1 MANPFN
7 TIHIFGFGTVQVITE
22 TQNVQA
28 DISLV
33 QAQADACIDN
43 VWANKPADY
52 TGTKS
57 YHAINTFYDMF
68 SDWQPNVQG
77 EQGYRVEYAN
87 LDSSLFEALASAVL
101 ALPVEPIQVEEPAQ

>member
-1 MANPFN
+1 MANLFN
-7 TIHIFGFGTVQVITE
+7 TIHIFGFGIVQVITE
-22 TQNVQA
+22 TLNVQA
-28 DISLV
+28 NISLV

-43 VWANKPADY
+43 VWANKPTDY

-101 ALPVEPIQVEEPAQ
+101 ALPVQVEEPA